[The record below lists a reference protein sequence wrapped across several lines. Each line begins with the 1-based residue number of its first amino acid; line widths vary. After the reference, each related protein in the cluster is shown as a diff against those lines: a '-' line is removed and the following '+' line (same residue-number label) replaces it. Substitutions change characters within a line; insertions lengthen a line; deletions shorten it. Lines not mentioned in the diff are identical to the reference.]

1 MSGGER
7 ALLAGDVHLAGDVV
21 ALGFEGGFACL
32 DVRAGEGTPMGG
44 GVGGIWAFGNED
56 LV

>member
-21 ALGFEGGFACL
+21 ALGFEGTFACF
-32 DVRAGEGTPMGG
+32 DVWAGEGTPMDV